1 MTDAEQLSAL
11 HTAVTSYLATL
22 LAVADCVGAA
32 CPEVGGPYRHRLTRL
47 RSRLAFDTNSE
58 ALTET
63 SGAVEKELAEF
74 ARKSARY
81 IAQHGVELQQTIS
94 ALENIVRSLAQRQEF
109 YGARLRQFAA
119 QLETASYPTEPE
131 HLSEVVALQSAGLL
145 GCIESMSNDTKSLVA
160 RMRQELTQVTQRLQD
175 AEVTDRLTGLMNR
188 KEMERQIALRRAT
201 GEDPVLVV
209 FELSGDV
216 RDEVSKQVAAR
227 LDSQF
232 RYRDLLCRW
241 TEYEFMVMFEGNAE
255 IARARTEQIVPSI
268 AGRYPLDNGE
278 SVEIRVDAGLVAHQL
293 TMQ

>member
-63 SGAVEKELAEF
+63 SGAVEKELTEF

-81 IAQHGVELQQTIS
+81 VAQHGVELQQTIG
-94 ALENIVRSLAQRQEF
+94 ALEAIVKSLAQRQEF

-119 QLETASYPTEPE
+119 QMQTTPYPTEPE

-145 GCIESMSNDTKSLVA
+145 GCVESMNNDTQSLVA
-160 RMRQELTQVTQRLQD
+160 RMREELTQVTQRLQD

-188 KEMERQIALRRAT
+188 KEMERQIGLRRAT
-201 GEDPVLVV
+201 GEEPVLVV

-241 TEYEFMVMFEGNAE
+241 SEYEFLVMFEGNAE
-255 IARARTEQIVPSI
+255 IARARTEQIVPCI

-278 SVEIRVDAGLVAHQL
+278 SAEIRVDAGVVAPHL
-293 TMQ
+293 AMQ

>member
-94 ALENIVRSLAQRQEF
+94 ALENIVKSLAQRQEF

-131 HLSEVVALQSAGLL
+131 HLAEVVALQSAGLL